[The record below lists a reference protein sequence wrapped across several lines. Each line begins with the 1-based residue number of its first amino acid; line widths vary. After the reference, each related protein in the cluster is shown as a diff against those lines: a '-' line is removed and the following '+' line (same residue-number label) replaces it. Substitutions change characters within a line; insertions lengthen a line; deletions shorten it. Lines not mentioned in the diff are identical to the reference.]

1 MIKTIDMQV
10 MRYINLFSRISKISP
25 NHCFIYN
32 ATAIF
37 VVPES
42 KISQAIGENGKN
54 IRKMG
59 EIIQKKIKVVA
70 LPHGIEDAEKFI
82 SSIIYPAQMKSVEI
96 KDNFLIINA
105 GSQNKAMLIGRNK
118 VRFEEMKRIIK
129 NYFGKELKI
138 MWIILVKF
146 IKSIL

>member
-1 MIKTIDMQV
+1 MQI
-10 MRYINLFSRISKISP
+10 MRYINLFSKISKISP

-32 ATAIF
+32 STVIF

-42 KISQAIGENGKN
+42 KVSQAIGENGKN
-54 IRKMG
+54 IKKIS
-59 EIIQKKIKVVA
+59 EILQRKIKVVV

-82 SSIIYPAQMKSVEI
+82 SNVIYPNQMKSIEI
-96 KDNFLIINA
+96 KDNYLIINA

-118 VRFEEMKRIIK
+118 TRFEEMKRIVK

-138 MWIILVKF
+138 I
-146 IKSIL
+146 